1 MHVSPAKHSFGKCDR
16 KVWQTDRQTDRRT
29 DRQTDRQ
36 TDDGQ
41 SDPYLSLCF
50 TGDTT
55 IIIMHCI
62 YRVQS
67 WQCTEQFGLYD
78 VHKVTYILVQYESWP
93 LTLKINRLIRQHI
106 FEVLSNSPI
115 GFVCSVNKI
124 ISMFVY
130 CDIDLSPLTLQ
141 MKKRSFSLHSQMCA
155 KFNEDACNRLIS
167 LVCTS

>member
-1 MHVSPAKHSFGKCDR
+1 MCRLRNIALESVTEKCDR
-16 KVWQTDRQTDRRT
+16 RTDRQTDRRT
-29 DRQTDRQ
+29 DRR

-50 TGDTT
+50 TGDTK

-141 MKKRSFSLHSQMCA
+141 MKKGHPLFIVKCVQNLMRMHVT
-155 KFNEDACNRLIS
+155 D
-167 LVCTS
+167 